1 MRLLVHALEVALA
14 GERDERRAVE
24 VRVRHRGHEV
34 ERARAERAEAD
45 AGVAGQ
51 AAVDVRHVGAAL
63 LVADRHE
70 LDRRARERLVQ
81 VERLLARDAE
91 DVPDALGLEALD
103 EDVAGLCVQPPGR
116 SVPGSGKLIPV
127 PPVARYA
134 KSGDLHIA
142 YIVEGDGP
150 IDLMWI
156 PPWISQVEY
165 LWSERS
171 LMRVMRRITSFA
183 RLITFDRRGSGLSD
197 PFFGAPTLEEQMDD
211 LLAVMDAVGSERV
224 ALVGTLEGGPMA
236 ALFAATHPD
245 RVSALVLYAT
255 FARATW
261 APGYEFAWPAEVRD
275 RAHGGAASSTG
286 ARAASW
292 PASRRAR
299 RAIPAS
305 WSGRAGSS
313 GWRPRRRRS
322 GGSSSLIGEFDVR
335 DVLPS
340 IRVPTLVMHRRDDS
354 FINIEHSRYLAEQ
367 IPGARYVELEGG
379 DNMFSLGD
387 SDVLLGEIEE
397 HLTGVRHEHE
407 PDRMLATVLFTDICD
422 STRRAAEM
430 GDRGWRVLLE
440 RHDALFRHALDRHRG
455 REVKRTG
462 DGFLATFDGP
472 ARAIR
477 CAASVAEAMGSLGIE
492 VRAGLHTGEL
502 EVMDGDLG
510 GLAVHIAARVLDR
523 ASPSEV
529 LVSGTVKDLV
539 VGSGIEFEDRG
550 EHELRGVPGEW
561 RLFAVS

>member
-1 MRLLVHALEVALA
+1 
-14 GERDERRAVE
+14 
-24 VRVRHRGHEV
+24 
-34 ERARAERAEAD
+34 
-45 AGVAGQ
+45 
-51 AAVDVRHVGAAL
+51 
-63 LVADRHE
+63 
-70 LDRRARERLVQ
+70 
-81 VERLLARDAE
+81 
-91 DVPDALGLEALD
+91 
-103 EDVAGLCVQPPGR
+103 
-116 SVPGSGKLIPV
+116 V

-171 LMRVMRRITSFA
+171 LARVMRRITSFA

-211 LLAVMDAVGSERV
+211 LLAVMDAAGAERV
-224 ALVGTLEGGPMA
+224 AVFGTLEGGPMA
-236 ALFAATHPD
+236 TMFAATYPE

-261 APGYEFAWPAEVRD
+261 APGYEWAWPADV
-275 RAHGGAASSTG
+275 
-286 ARAASW
+286 
-292 PASRRAR
+292 
-299 RAIPAS
+299 
-305 WSGRAGSS
+305 
-313 GWRPRRRRS
+313 RRRRMEEQVEHWGEGRIVAGVAPS
-322 GGSSSLIGEFDVR
+322 EASDPGFIEWAGRLERLAAAPSTIRRILELIGEFDVR

-354 FINIEHSRYLAEQ
+354 FIQIEHSRYIADQ
-367 IPGARYVELEGG
+367 IPGARFVELEGG

-387 SDVLLGEIEE
+387 SEALLGELEE

-422 STRRAAEM
+422 STSRAAEL
-430 GDRGWRVLLE
+430 GDRGWRSLLE
-440 RHDALFRHALDRHRG
+440 RHDALFRHALERHRG

-477 CAASVAEAMGSLGIE
+477 CAASVAEAMNSLGIQ

-510 GLAVHIAARVLDR
+510 GLAVHIAARVMNR
-523 ASPSEV
+523 AAPCEV

-539 VGSGIEFEDRG
+539 VGSGIEFDDRG
-550 EHELRGVPGEW
+550 EHELRGVPGAW
-561 RLFAVS
+561 RLYAVS

>member
-1 MRLLVHALEVALA
+1 M
-14 GERDERRAVE
+14 
-24 VRVRHRGHEV
+24 
-34 ERARAERAEAD
+34 
-45 AGVAGQ
+45 
-51 AAVDVRHVGAAL
+51 
-63 LVADRHE
+63 
-70 LDRRARERLVQ
+70 
-81 VERLLARDAE
+81 
-91 DVPDALGLEALD
+91 
-103 EDVAGLCVQPPGR
+103 
-116 SVPGSGKLIPV
+116 
-127 PPVARYA
+127 ARYA

-171 LMRVMRRITSFA
+171 LARVMRRITSFA

-197 PFFGAPTLEEQMDD
+197 PFWGAPTLEEQMDD
-211 LLAVMDAVGSERV
+211 LIAVMDAVESERV
-224 ALVGTLEGGPMA
+224 AIVGTLEGGPMA
-236 ALFAATHPD
+236 AMFAATHPD

-261 APGYEFAWPAEVRD
+261 APGYEFAWPAEVR
-275 RAHGGAASSTG
+275 AHHMAELVEHWGEGRIVAGVAPSEMHDPSFIEWAGRLERLAASPSTI
-286 ARAASW
+286 
-292 PASRRAR
+292 RR
-299 RAIPAS
+299 IID
-305 WSGRAGSS
+305 
-313 GWRPRRRRS
+313 
-322 GGSSSLIGEFDVR
+322 LIGEFDVR

-354 FINIEHSRYLAEQ
+354 FIKIEHSRYLAGQ
-367 IPGARYVELEGG
+367 IPGARYLELEGS
-379 DNMFSLGD
+379 DNMFSVGN
-387 SDVLLGEIEE
+387 SEALLGEIEE

-430 GDRGWRVLLE
+430 GDRGWRDLLE

-477 CAASVAEAMGSLGIE
+477 CAASVAEAMGSLGIK

-502 EVMDGDLG
+502 EVMDSDLG

-523 ASPSEV
+523 ASPNEV

-539 VGSGIEFEDRG
+539 VGSGIEFDDRG
-550 EHELRGVPGEW
+550 EHELRGVPGAW
-561 RLFAVS
+561 RLYAVS

>member
-1 MRLLVHALEVALA
+1 M
-14 GERDERRAVE
+14 
-24 VRVRHRGHEV
+24 
-34 ERARAERAEAD
+34 
-45 AGVAGQ
+45 
-51 AAVDVRHVGAAL
+51 
-63 LVADRHE
+63 
-70 LDRRARERLVQ
+70 
-81 VERLLARDAE
+81 
-91 DVPDALGLEALD
+91 
-103 EDVAGLCVQPPGR
+103 
-116 SVPGSGKLIPV
+116 
-127 PPVARYA
+127 ARYA

-171 LMRVMRRITSFA
+171 LMRVMQRITTFA
-183 RLITFDRRGSGLSD
+183 RMITFDRRGSGLSD
-197 PFFGAPTLEEQMDD
+197 PFWGAPTLEDQMDD
-211 LLAVMDAVGSERV
+211 LLAVMDAAGSERV
-224 ALVGTLEGGPMA
+224 ALVGTIEGGPMA
-236 ALFAATHPD
+236 AMFAATHPD
-245 RVSALVLYAT
+245 RVSALVLYAS
-255 FARATW
+255 FARATS
-261 APGYEFAWPAEVRD
+261 APGYEFAWPAEARD
-275 RAHGGAASSTG
+275 RAMEELVDHWGEGLVVAGVAPSEAGDPGFMEWAGRLERLAASPSTI
-286 ARAASW
+286 
-292 PASRRAR
+292 RR
-299 RAIPAS
+299 IID
-305 WSGRAGSS
+305 
-313 GWRPRRRRS
+313 
-322 GGSSSLIGEFDVR
+322 LIGEFDVR

-354 FINIEHSRYLAEQ
+354 AINIEHSRYLAKH
-367 IPGARYVELEGG
+367 IPGARYVELEGA
-379 DNMFSLGD
+379 DNMFSVGD
-387 SDVLLGEIEE
+387 SEALLGEIEE
-397 HLTGVRHEHE
+397 HLTGVRHVHE

-422 STRRAAEM
+422 STRRAAEL
-430 GDRGWRVLLE
+430 GDRGWRSLLE

-477 CAASVAEAMGSLGIE
+477 CAASVAEAMGSLGLE

-539 VGSGIEFEDRG
+539 VGSGIDFEDRG

-561 RLFAVS
+561 RLYAVS

>member
-1 MRLLVHALEVALA
+1 
-14 GERDERRAVE
+14 
-24 VRVRHRGHEV
+24 
-34 ERARAERAEAD
+34 
-45 AGVAGQ
+45 
-51 AAVDVRHVGAAL
+51 
-63 LVADRHE
+63 
-70 LDRRARERLVQ
+70 
-81 VERLLARDAE
+81 
-91 DVPDALGLEALD
+91 
-103 EDVAGLCVQPPGR
+103 
-116 SVPGSGKLIPV
+116 
-127 PPVARYA
+127 VARYA

-171 LMRVMRRITSFA
+171 LARVMRRITSFA

-197 PFFGAPTLEEQMDD
+197 PFFGAPTIEEQMDD
-211 LLAVMDAVGSERV
+211 LLAVMDAAGAERV
-224 ALVGTLEGGPMA
+224 AVFGTLEGGPMA
-236 ALFAATHPD
+236 TMFAATYPE

-261 APGYEFAWPAEVRD
+261 APGYEWAWPADV
-275 RAHGGAASSTG
+275 
-286 ARAASW
+286 
-292 PASRRAR
+292 
-299 RAIPAS
+299 
-305 WSGRAGSS
+305 
-313 GWRPRRRRS
+313 RRRRMEEQVEHWGEGRIVAGVAPS
-322 GGSSSLIGEFDVR
+322 EASDPGFMEWAGRLERLAAAPSTIRRILELIGEFDVR

-354 FINIEHSRYLAEQ
+354 FIKIEHSRYIAAH
-367 IPGARYVELEGG
+367 IPGARYVELEGE
-379 DNMFSLGD
+379 DNMFSIGD
-387 SDVLLGEIEE
+387 SEALLGEIEE
-397 HLTGVRHEHE
+397 HLTGARHVHE

-422 STRRAAEM
+422 STRRAAEL
-430 GDRGWRVLLE
+430 GDSGWRSLLE

-477 CAASVAEAMGSLGIE
+477 CAASVAEAMDSLGIQ

-502 EVMDGDLG
+502 EVIDGDLG
-510 GLAVHIAARVLDR
+510 GMAVHIAARVLDR

-539 VGSGIEFEDRG
+539 VGSGIEFDDRG
-550 EHELRGVPGEW
+550 AHELRGVPGEW
-561 RLFAVS
+561 RLYAVS

>member
-1 MRLLVHALEVALA
+1 
-14 GERDERRAVE
+14 
-24 VRVRHRGHEV
+24 
-34 ERARAERAEAD
+34 
-45 AGVAGQ
+45 
-51 AAVDVRHVGAAL
+51 
-63 LVADRHE
+63 
-70 LDRRARERLVQ
+70 
-81 VERLLARDAE
+81 
-91 DVPDALGLEALD
+91 
-103 EDVAGLCVQPPGR
+103 
-116 SVPGSGKLIPV
+116 
-127 PPVARYA
+127 VARYA

-142 YIVEGDGP
+142 YIVEGEGQQLDV
-150 IDLMWI
+150 MWI

-171 LMRVMRRITSFA
+171 LQRVMQRITSFA

-197 PFFGAPTLEEQMDD
+197 PLWGAPMLEEQMDD
-211 LLAVMDAVGSERV
+211 LIAVMDAAGSERV

-236 ALFAATHPD
+236 ALFAATYPE
-245 RVSALVLYAT
+245 RVSALALYAT

-261 APGYEFAWPAEVRD
+261 APGYDWAWPAEVRKRHMD
-275 RAHGGAASSTG
+275 EEVKHWGEGRVVAGVAPSETSDPGFMEWAGRLERLAASPSTI
-286 ARAASW
+286 
-292 PASRRAR
+292 RRMMD
-299 RAIPAS
+299 
-305 WSGRAGSS
+305 
-313 GWRPRRRRS
+313 
-322 GGSSSLIGEFDVR
+322 LIGEFDVR
-335 DVLPS
+335 DILPS
-340 IRVPTLVMHRRDDS
+340 IRVPTLVLHRRDDS
-354 FINIEHSRYLAEQ
+354 FIKIEHSRYIAQQ
-367 IPGARYVELEGG
+367 IPGARYVELEGS

-387 SDVLLGEIEE
+387 SEALLGEIEE
-397 HLTGVRHEHE
+397 HFTGARHEHE

-422 STRRAAEM
+422 STQRAAEM
-430 GDRGWRVLLE
+430 GDRGWRFLLE
-440 RHDALFRHALDRHRG
+440 RHDALFRQALDRHRG

-502 EVMDGDLG
+502 ELMDGDLG

-539 VGSGIEFEDRG
+539 VGSGIDFEERG